1 MAKLKIGIIG
11 CGAIGSSLAK
21 YISSDLT
28 KKAQLI
34 GLCDINR
41 ESAFKLA
48 VKVGNPKL
56 VTPDLKVLIKK
67 SDLIIEATKAAAAFE
82 IAKKVLSEA
91 KDIMVMSAGGMI
103 NRYKELSEL
112 AEKKSSKIFIPSGAI
127 CGIDGTKGLACAKI
141 KKVTLTTTKP
151 PEAFAGVAY
160 IADKNIKLDG
170 IRDDL
175 VIFEGSAEAAVSA
188 FPQNINVAS
197 TLSMAGIGAKE
208 TTVRI
213 IASPKIKRNIHE
225 VEIDSDAGKI
235 IARTENVIHPD
246 NPKTS
251 FLAVLS
257 AIAVLKGILSPIKIG
272 T

>member
-1 MAKLKIGIIG
+1 MAKLRIGIIG

-21 YISSDLT
+21 FISLDLS
-28 KKAQLI
+28 KQAELS
-34 GLCDINR
+34 GLCDVNR
-41 ESAFKLA
+41 ESVFKLA

-56 VTPDLKVLIKK
+56 VMPDLRTLVKK
-67 SDLIIEATKAAAAFE
+67 SDLIIEATGAAAAFE
-82 IAKKVLSEA
+82 IAKQALSAA
-91 KDIMVMSAGGMI
+91 KDIMIMSAGGVI
-103 NRYKELSEL
+103 SRYKELAAL
-112 AEKKSSKIFIPSGAI
+112 AEKKGARIFIPSGAI
-127 CGIDGTKGLACAKI
+127 CGLDGLKGLSCAKI
-141 KKVTLTTTKP
+141 RKVTLTTKKP

-160 IADKNIKLDG
+160 IKDRKIKLDG
-170 IRDDL
+170 IIDDT
-175 VIFEGSAEAAVSA
+175 VIFEGSAENAVSA
-188 FPQNINVAS
+188 FPQNINVAA

-213 IASPKIKRNIHE
+213 VASPGAKRNIHE

-251 FLAVLS
+251 YLAVLS
-257 AIAVLKGILSPIKIG
+257 AIAALKGILSPIKIG